1 MEKNKYNLGNILNLI
16 KYPLLTEKSFKLFE
30 KEQYSFLVD
39 KNLKKEEIKF
49 ALEKIFNVKIIQ
61 INTLILPPKYQ
72 RVGKFLGKKPLY
84 KKVMIKLKKGDLIPD
99 IFD

>member
-1 MEKNKYNLGNILNLI
+1 MEKNKYNLGKILGFI

-30 KEQYSFLVD
+30 KEQYTFLVD
-39 KNLKKEEIKF
+39 KNLKKDEMKYAF
-49 ALEKIFNVKIIQ
+49 EKIFNVKIIA

-72 RVGKFLGKKPLY
+72 RVGKYLGKKSLY
-84 KKVMIKLKKGDLIPD
+84 KKVMIKLKKGDIIPD